1 MADNIVEF
9 ETEALP
15 AAVTSSIATGVILNG
30 ATISQWTRRQ
40 AKDTQDAF
48 MDQIRLSLEAGE
60 STAQATTRITGGK
73 INGVEVP
80 GIMGTSRRKAE
91 TLVRTSIAEVVNQ
104 SALQSFQEMNDV
116 IKAVQ
121 QISTLDS
128 RTSDIC
134 IAYSGLVWDVDTL
147 APIDHT
153 LPFNGGPPRHFN
165 CRSRLVPVMKSF
177 EELGIDAV
185 DVPLATRASMDGA
198 IPGDITFDR
207 FLKGKSKTFQ
217 DELLGPGRARLW
229 RNGDITLT
237 QLVDFRG
244 NPLTLDQLEAL

>member
-1 MADNIVEF
+1 MADIVEF

-15 AAVTSSIATGVILNG
+15 AAVTTTIATGVILNG
-30 ATISQWTRRQ
+30 ATISTWTRRQ
-40 AKDTQDAF
+40 AKTTQDLF
-48 MDQIRLSLEAGE
+48 MDQVRLSLEAGE
-60 STAQATTRITGGK
+60 STQQATTRIIGGTVD
-73 INGVEVP
+73 GVAVP
-80 GIMGTSRRKAE
+80 GIMDTTRRKAE
-91 TLVRTSIAEVVNQ
+91 TLVRTSIAEVVN
-104 SALQSFQEMNDV
+104 SAALQSFQEMNDV
-116 IKAVQ
+116 VKQVQ

-134 IAYSGLVWDVDTL
+134 IAYSGLVWDVNTL
-147 APIDHT
+147 EPIGHD

-177 EELGIDAV
+177 AELGIDATE
-185 DVPLATRASMDGA
+185 VPLATRASMDGEV
-198 IPGDITFDR
+198 PGDITFDR

-217 DELLGPGRARLW
+217 DDLLGPGRARLW